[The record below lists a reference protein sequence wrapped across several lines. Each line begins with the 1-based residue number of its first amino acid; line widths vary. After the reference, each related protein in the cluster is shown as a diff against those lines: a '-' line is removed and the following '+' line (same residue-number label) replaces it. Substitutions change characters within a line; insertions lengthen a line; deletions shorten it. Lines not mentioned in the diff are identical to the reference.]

1 MRAYNGRRIDRS
13 QPPAATRKGFSMGV
27 KMFEYLRLADDTQV
41 SYSEPREDGTVLV
54 CVEQPIEMGFNSA
67 WCILPAC
74 KWLQTEGFSPEQL
87 RWYEQ
92 FVRNNAPV
100 IMNFAWEGGFAHA

>member
-1 MRAYNGRRIDRS
+1 MRAYNGRRIDWS

-41 SYSEPREDGTVLV
+41 SYSEPRE
-54 CVEQPIEMGFNSA
+54 
-67 WCILPAC
+67 
-74 KWLQTEGFSPEQL
+74 
-87 RWYEQ
+87 